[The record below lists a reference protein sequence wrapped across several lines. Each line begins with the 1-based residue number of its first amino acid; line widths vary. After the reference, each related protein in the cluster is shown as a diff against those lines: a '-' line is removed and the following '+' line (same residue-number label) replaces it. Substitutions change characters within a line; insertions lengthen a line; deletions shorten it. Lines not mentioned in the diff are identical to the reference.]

1 MIPYPCLVVPLV
13 LWIAPLTHAV
23 PRNITFDDNAPEIS
37 YNGIWARVPDGIGG
51 DHHETIHE
59 DAYATIQ
66 LPRKAIELIYKAP
79 RWSFPVETDIYLK
92 TQFGEVRET
101 IDLQDHSAAAGPDR
115 VTRSTEVVLQ
125 KPLSPDDEIELV
137 VRVGMRLLY
146 AIVDEIIVTVDE
158 DLESSTTSSPSQ
170 PADTPPSQPPDTP
183 PSQSTDTPPSQL
195 PGSSDEEGKSFP
207 VAVVAAMG
215 AVGGILALHLLF
227 GLVWCMRKRRRRR
240 RAEQRQMI
248 DLADPPLSPPP
259 ILPIAPSFSQQYA
272 TSEYNPY
279 HPVVRHSPSQTAFYG
294 SNYRSTSFDSGQR
307 TSLGQKGRDFG
318 YIGSSPN
325 GEITESEAR
334 STMFSTATGSS
345 APGMS
350 PVPSGAGWYP
360 LQGPSNPLR
369 LVNESALPPPDYST
383 VVGGPAQSV
392 ATTAPVKG
400 PSSSSPVE

>member
-1 MIPYPCLVVPLV
+1 MPLKSV
-13 LWIAPLTHAV
+13 
-23 PRNITFDDNAPEIS
+23 

-66 LPRKAIELIYKAP
+66 LPRKGTQMVVP
-79 RWSFPVETDIYLK
+79 CGTDIYLK

-137 VRVGMRLLY
+137 IRVGTRLLY

-170 PADTPPSQPPDTP
+170 PADTPSSQPADTP
-183 PSQSTDTPPSQL
+183 PSQPPDTPPSQL

-207 VAVVAAMG
+207 VAAVAAIG

-360 LQGPSNPLR
+360 ATLQGPSNPLR
-369 LVNESALPPPDYST
+369 LVNESVLPPPDYNT
-383 VVGGPAQSV
+383 VVGGSARSV
-392 ATTAPVKG
+392 AATAPGKG
-400 PSSSSPVE
+400 TSTTIQTE